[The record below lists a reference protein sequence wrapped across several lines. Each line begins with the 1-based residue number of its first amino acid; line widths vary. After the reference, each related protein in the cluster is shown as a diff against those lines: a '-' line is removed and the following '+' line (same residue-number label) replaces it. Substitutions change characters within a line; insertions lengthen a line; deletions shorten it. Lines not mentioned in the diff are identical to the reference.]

1 MINEKVIKLVD
12 SLEVL
17 CTSDLSPLSISILE
31 TLRNS
36 LEFNELNDTQ
46 KRNVDKVL
54 DEYRL
59 YLSQIYSHI
68 NYSKDDV
75 IDYFE

>member
-54 DEYRL
+54 DDHRQ

>member
-31 TLRNS
+31 TLSKS
-36 LEFNELNDTQ
+36 LEYNELSDRQ
-46 KRNVDKVL
+46 KRNVDRVL
-54 DEYRL
+54 SEYST

-68 NYSKDDV
+68 SYHKDDV